1 MHCRPS
7 IEPRPVPALQ
17 HYQLAAT
24 NDSVNRFQYLSK
36 PLGFRVIGA
45 VVFLLTWKTETQ
57 KKLSGIETKQKNHL
71 WEKEGHP
78 DIIFFIRLRDS
89 FFLSRFDISETNLF
103 VFCRFRFRGKSEK
116 MDNVGIDQNREN
128 INLWRRQKKKNS
140 RHRLKKKPKKNSS
153 FKIKTPGSKK
163 TFFWVKKNLWWFND
177 GNVFRSQ
184 DAWNK
189 ASLAGSRALV
199 A

>member
-7 IEPRPVPALQ
+7 IEPRPVLALQ
-17 HYQLAAT
+17 HNQLAAT
-24 NDSVNRFQYLSK
+24 NDSVQRFQYLSK
-36 PLGFRVIGA
+36 PLGFRVVGA
-45 VVFLLTWKTETQ
+45 VGFLLTWKTETQ

-78 DIIFFIRLRDS
+78 DKKEFIRLRN
-89 FFLSRFDISETNLF
+89 FLSRFDSSETNLF

-116 MDNVGIDQNREN
+116 MDDVGIDQNREN
-128 INLWRRQKKKNS
+128 INLWRRQKKFS
-140 RHRLKKKPKKNSS
+140 ASSQKKPKKNSS
-153 FKIKTPGSKK
+153 FKIKNPGSKK
-163 TFFWVKKNLWWFND
+163 TFFWVKKNLWRFDD
-177 GNVFRSQ
+177 GDVFRSQ

-189 ASLAGSRALV
+189 ASLSGSRALV